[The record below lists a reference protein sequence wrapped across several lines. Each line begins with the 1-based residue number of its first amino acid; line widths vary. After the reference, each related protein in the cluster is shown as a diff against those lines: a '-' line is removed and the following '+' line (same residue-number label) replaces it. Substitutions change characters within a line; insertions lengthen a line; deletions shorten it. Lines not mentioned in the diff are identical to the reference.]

1 MLSLVEIDPFVLKKN
16 ILKSRQFLLFGY
28 YLPLEK
34 VVTLCLNLTEGY
46 FVLCLT
52 EIGSLFF

>member
-1 MLSLVEIDPFVLKKN
+1 MLSLLEIDPFILKKN

-52 EIGSLFF
+52 EILVF